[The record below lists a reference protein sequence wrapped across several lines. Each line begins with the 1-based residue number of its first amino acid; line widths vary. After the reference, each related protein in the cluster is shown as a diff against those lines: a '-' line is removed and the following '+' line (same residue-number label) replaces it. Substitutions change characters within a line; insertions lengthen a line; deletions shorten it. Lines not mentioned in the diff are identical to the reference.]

1 MKRSSGPLHS
11 SLIFPL
17 DCSRWYIHTA
27 DEYGAVGAWF
37 GHIVYMAGLPW
48 RGYSLKH
55 QLQNATLA
63 EREL

>member
-1 MKRSSGPLHS
+1 MKRSSGLLHS

-17 DCSRWYIHTA
+17 NFSRWYIHTA

-37 GHIVYMAGLPW
+37 GHIVYKAGLSW
-48 RGYSLKH
+48 RGYPLKR